1 MFFILILFM
10 VSVDTWFNENLLLI
24 LNFYYCF
31 YTLVTNY
38 LIMKLIASFPNDIEV
53 SSAQLKRLDESVV
66 DPKCLLKV
74 SVTSFCFD
82 KNSSFSSNIFS
93 CILLFLFERYGLYAF
108 ENGLELPSTLFFLK
122 VQQFGLFIQICH
134 RVLLWLKLENVIRI
148 FWLVWI
154 VFESDLIIICSR
166 RFRRL
171 FDSFVIFFMFI

>member
-74 SVTSFCFD
+74 SVTSFCFLIKIHHFQATYFLVYYYFYLRD
-82 KNSSFSSNIFS
+82 TVYMLSKMDWNYHQHYFFSKYNNLAYLFRFATGFCCDLNLKMSLGFFDLFELFLRVIW
-93 CILLFLFERYGLYAF
+93 LLFAPEDSEDY
-108 ENGLELPSTLFFLK
+108 
-122 VQQFGLFIQICH
+122 
-134 RVLLWLKLENVIRI
+134 
-148 FWLVWI
+148 
-154 VFESDLIIICSR
+154 LILS
-166 RFRRL
+166 
-171 FDSFVIFFMFI
+171 